1 MVDYASSSVESL
13 MLTILVSVLV
23 ASPFLIASI
32 ISKEYRHPLRLRADL
47 ASFSS
52 GIFIG
57 TVTFS
62 IIEESVKM
70 GDIFTM
76 GVGFGIGAVTFSLV
90 RYKIE
95 SKPTLFINKNNGKQ
109 NIADSNTVGHDNS
122 VEKNSTDKEAEIQ
135 TEKTGSGKLIV
146 IGTLTDSHPETIM
159 IGVMIAL
166 GIPGLFPTALALF
179 IGNFAATIVGTRELI
194 AEREPKR
201 KILQKWG
208 MVFIFVAIG
217 GPIGYFLTLFLNE
230 YYLSIVF
237 SFAAG
242 ALMSFVT
249 EELIPDAYK
258 KVNWHIGLSACV
270 GLFVSFAIFHF
281 NQ

>member
-1 MVDYASSSVESL
+1 MVDYANSSIESL

-32 ISKEYRHPLRLRADL
+32 IAKEYRHPLRLRADL

-95 SKPTLFINKNNGKQ
+95 SKPTLFVNKGNGKQ
-109 NIADSNTVGHDNS
+109 NIADSNTAVGHDNS
-122 VEKNSTDKEAEIQ
+122 LEKNNTDKETEIQ

-208 MVFIFVAIG
+208 MVFTFVAIG
-217 GPIGYFLTLFLNE
+217 GPIGYFLTLFLSE

-258 KVNWHIGLSACV
+258 KVNWHIGLAACV

-281 NQ
+281 Y

>member
-1 MVDYASSSVESL
+1 MTDFTNLSVESL
-13 MLTILVSVLV
+13 ILTITVSLLV

-47 ASFSS
+47 ASFSA

-62 IIEESVKM
+62 IIEESVKLGGIFSM
-70 GDIFTM
+70 GA
-76 GVGFGIGAVTFSLV
+76 GFGIGAITFSFI
-90 RYKIE
+90 RYKIQN
-95 SKPTLFINKNNGKQ
+95 KPVLPSDGNPQ
-109 NIADSNTVGHDNS
+109 
-122 VEKNSTDKEAEIQ
+122 NSTDSHVFNPYNSVMKKRNDNEKEIQ
-135 TEKTGSGKLIV
+135 TERAGSGKLIV

-179 IGNFAATIVGTRELI
+179 IGNFTATIVGTRELI
-194 AEREPKR
+194 AENESKR
-201 KILQKWG
+201 KIVQRWAK
-208 MVFIFVAIG
+208 VFIFVTIG
-217 GPIGYFLTLFLNE
+217 GPIGYILTLFLSD

-249 EELIPDAYK
+249 EELIPDAYR

-270 GLFVSFAIFHF
+270 GLFVSFTIFHS
-281 NQ
+281 

>member
-1 MVDYASSSVESL
+1 MVEYTDLSLESL
-13 MLTILVSVLV
+13 LIAIIASLFV

-57 TVTFS
+57 AITFS
-62 IIEESVKM
+62 IIVESVKL

-76 GVGFGIGAVTFSLV
+76 GIGFAIGAITFSIT
-90 RYKIE
+90 RYKIQNKSSPS
-95 SKPTLFINKNNGKQ
+95 SKNEKHIKYSR
-109 NIADSNTVGHDNS
+109 DSDDSYSNL
-122 VEKNSTDKEAEIQ
+122 TDKENNDKGIEVQ
-135 TEKTGSGKLIV
+135 KEKKGSGKLII
-146 IGTLTDSHPETIM
+146 IGILADSHPETIM

-179 IGNFAATIVGTRELI
+179 IGNFTATIVGTRELI
-194 AEREPKR
+194 AENESK
-201 KILQKWG
+201 KQIVHQWSL
-208 MVFIFVAIG
+208 VFLFVAIG

-258 KVNWHIGLSACV
+258 KVNWHIGLSASL
-270 GLFVSFAIFHF
+270 GLFVSFVIFHF
-281 NQ
+281 Y